1 MTLLTKYLINKIN
14 RPKKILVVGD
24 VMLDKYWFGD
34 VNRISPEAP
43 VPIAKINIKEN
54 RAGGAANVA
63 RNIASINGDVSLLSI
78 VGDDE
83 AAKELQLL
91 LDQDG
96 IKHFLKID
104 KSIDTIVKLRVL
116 ARNQQLIRLDFET
129 NPHHEILLDILDHYE
144 KSINNFDIVILSDY
158 GKGGLTHIK
167 FMIELAKKLNKI
179 ILVDPKGSD
188 YIRYSE
194 ATLLT
199 PNRSELREAVGA
211 WVDEMDMLNK
221 AKQLLQNL
229 RLEQLLVTRSEEGM
243 SLVSQDNIINYP
255 TVAKEV
261 YDVSGAGDTVIATIA
276 TMLSIGFTMEESVTI
291 ANIAAGIV
299 VGKLG
304 TATLNQDE
312 LLIGIKNFCDN

>member
-104 KSIDTIVKLRVL
+104 KSID
-116 ARNQQLIRLDFET
+116 
-129 NPHHEILLDILDHYE
+129 
-144 KSINNFDIVILSDY
+144 
-158 GKGGLTHIK
+158 
-167 FMIELAKKLNKI
+167 NKI
-179 ILVDPKGSD
+179 LISVAPDG
-188 YIRYSE
+188 Y
-194 ATLLT
+194 
-199 PNRSELREAVGA
+199 LRR
-211 WVDEMDMLNK
+211 N
-221 AKQLLQNL
+221 
-229 RLEQLLVTRSEEGM
+229 S
-243 SLVSQDNIINYP
+243 
-255 TVAKEV
+255 
-261 YDVSGAGDTVIATIA
+261 
-276 TMLSIGFTMEESVTI
+276 
-291 ANIAAGIV
+291 
-299 VGKLG
+299 
-304 TATLNQDE
+304 
-312 LLIGIKNFCDN
+312 

>member
-1 MTLLTKYLINKIN
+1 MLLLDKYLKNKL
-14 RPKKILVVGD
+14 RKKILVVGD

-34 VNRISPEAP
+34 VSRISPEAP
-43 VPIAKINIKEN
+43 VPIAKIGIKEN

-63 RNIASINGDVSLLSI
+63 RNIASIDGDVSLLSI

-83 AAKELQLL
+83 AARELEQL

-96 IKHFLKID
+96 IKHFLKMD
-104 KSIDTIVKLRVL
+104 KSIDTIVKLRVI

-129 NPHHEILLDILDHYE
+129 SPHHEILLDILDYYT
-144 KSINNFDIVILSDY
+144 SVIDQFDIIVLSDY

-167 FMIELAKKLNKI
+167 TMIEIAKKLNKI

-188 YIRYSE
+188 YNRYKG

-199 PNRSELREAVGA
+199 PNKSELKDAVGS
-211 WVDEMDMLNK
+211 WNNEKEMMDK
-221 AKQLLQNL
+221 SIQLRSQLDL
-229 RLEQLLVTRSEEGM
+229 KYLLVTRSEEGM
-243 SLVSQDNIINYP
+243 SLILDKDIINYP

-261 YDVSGAGDTVIATIA
+261 YDVSGAGDTVIATLA
-276 TMLSIGFTMEESVTI
+276 TMIACGLEISDAVTI

-304 TATLNQDE
+304 TATITQTE
-312 LLIGIKNFCDN
+312 LVDGIKDFCYKS